1 MVLQV
6 AGWLGVD
13 ANLLV
18 GYPTPRSL
26 AAAMRRGEGNPSG
39 PPDKFDTPPGQPAPV
54 QASPPVA
61 RTHPRDADGESAEQ
75 PPKKR
80 PRLLDVGQAAPVQQ
94 GGGDEPG
101 QAVHP
106 PYPGL
111 GGWVL
116 ERGGQIRVCPPAAG
130 ASSEQQA
137 QQGAAGGGAQWDA
150 CARLLQQ
157 EVWDGG
163 QAADGG
169 QGEPGQLRLELHW
182 RVRLREC
189 VDAPPLV
196 LMAPGLAPDGAA
208 DAQGGAAA
216 R

>member
-13 ANLLV
+13 ADMLTP
-18 GYPTPRSL
+18 YPTPRSL

-39 PPDKFDTPPGQPAPV
+39 PPDKFDKPPGQPAPV
-54 QASPPVA
+54 TASASVA
-61 RTHPRDADGESAEQ
+61 RIHSRDADGESAEQ
-75 PPKKR
+75 PPEKR

-94 GGGDEPG
+94 GGGDEPD

-106 PYPGL
+106 PDPSV

-130 ASSEQQA
+130 ASAEQPA

-157 EVWDGG
+157 EAWGG
-163 QAADGG
+163 SPAADGG
-169 QGEPGQLRLELHW
+169 QEEPGEVRLELHW

-196 LMAPGLAPDGAA
+196 LVAPDGAA
-208 DAQGGAAA
+208 EAQGGAAA